1 MRKAALAV
9 ALAVAGATLAGIT
22 LAGVTLAQG
31 TGEATVTG
39 FVTDTWCGRRGAS
52 EKHAEHARTAVAS
65 GKAQYAVYDEATRKL
80 YLLDAQTAAPYA
92 GQRVKVTGTL
102 TATLLRHAGQ
112 SYAPDAVAA
121 YRDPSAPNGL
131 RASGAT
137 SGTSTA
143 PGTIQ
148 TATPTAVYPEST
160 AGRRRAISDQGKV
173 QSHEDALD
181 QTTPIAGVL
190 SISSIG
196 AV

>member
-1 MRKAALAV
+1 MRKVALAIL
-9 ALAVAGATLAGIT
+9 LAVAGAALAG
-22 LAGVTLAQG
+22 AALAQT
-31 TGEATVTG
+31 TGEVTVTG
-39 FVTDTWCGRRGAS
+39 FVTDTWCGRKGAS
-52 EKHAEHARTAVAS
+52 EKHAEHARRTVAS
-65 GKAQYAVYDEATRKL
+65 GVAQYAVYDEATRKL

-121 YRDPSAPNGL
+121 YKDPSAPNGL

-148 TATPTAVYPEST
+148 TATPNA
-160 AGRRRAISDQGKV
+160 AISDQGKV

-190 SISSIG
+190 SISTQASG
-196 AV
+196 CA